1 MTQNADQEL
10 MIVLN
15 MTPKERVGW
24 TIEVNAANQWKE
36 IFNSDEKNY
45 WGTGNY
51 VNNTVIFPINQKNT
65 ELYEIKI
72 SLPPLGGC
80 ILKRINPNLN
90 PS

>member
-10 MIVLN
+10 MVVLN
-15 MTPKERVGW
+15 MTPKERLGW
-24 TIEVNAANQWKE
+24 TIGVNSKDQWKE
-36 IFNSDEKNY
+36 IFNSDEIKY

-65 ELYEIKI
+65 DLYEIKL
-72 SLPPLGGC
+72 SLSPLGGC

>member
-1 MTQNADQEL
+1 

-15 MTPKERVGW
+15 MTPQERLGW
-24 TIEVNAANQWKE
+24 RLSVSSSDQWTE
-36 IFNSDEKNY
+36 IFNSDEINY

-51 VNNTVIFPINQKNT
+51 VNNTVICPIYQTNAD
-65 ELYEIKI
+65 LHEINI

-90 PS
+90 LPQ